1 MKNQLVWGFPNEQ
14 SVTAGEISGSDQ
26 YVERT
31 FTKPEI
37 LTLGTYKEILPATP
51 NNTYYDITKAVIEFK
66 PSGGDYVGAGGELR
80 LYNGIYD
87 GNVLDTMVES
97 KSAQVSIF
105 INKPPLSD
113 IAGYGPVGAALYF
126 GDSKG
131 NITDPG
137 GTAKGTLKV
146 KVWYQIRQIV

>member
-31 FTKPEI
+31 FTKAEI

-66 PSGGDYVGAGGELR
+66 PKSGDYGTPKGNIELT
-80 LYNGIYD
+80 NGIFIGQVD
-87 GNVLDTMVES
+87 DNMATE
-97 KSAQVSIF
+97 KSPKVSIL
-105 INKPPLSD
+105 INKAPAASVS
-113 IAGYGPVGAALYF
+113 GYGSIGYPLYF
-126 GDSKG
+126 GNTAG
-131 NITDPG
+131 NFSDPG
-137 GTAKGTLKV
+137 GNANGTLKV